1 MALKT
6 SGTGALAVLG
16 AAMLLGGAAPAA
28 HAAPAQPAPG
38 LPAPEIPMPKLAP
51 TDVGQAMEGTTTG
64 LGYAVAPVKTLRLDP
79 WAQSSADF
87 LNNGVGVQPD
97 NGLPAIG
104 TGTLTG
110 PLTAGGGAKD
120 LPAVGPLLG
129 VLPG

>member
-28 HAAPAQPAPG
+28 HAAPAQLAQG

-97 NGLPAIG
+97 NGLPAVG

-110 PLTAGGGAKD
+110 PLTSGGGAKD

>member
-6 SGTGALAVLG
+6 TGTGALAAIG
-16 AAMLLGGAAPAA
+16 AAMLLGAAAPAA
-28 HAAPAQPAPG
+28 QATPVEPAGGLPVPQ
-38 LPAPEIPMPKLAP
+38 LPAPRLAP
-51 TDVGQAMEGTTTG
+51 TDLGQAMEGTSSG

-129 VLPG
+129 ALPG

>member
-6 SGTGALAVLG
+6 SGAGALAALG

-28 HAAPAQPAPG
+28 HAAPALPTTG
-38 LPAPEIPMPKLAP
+38 LPTPELKAPQLAP
-51 TDVGQAMEGTTTG
+51 TDVGQAMAGTSAG
-64 LGYAVAPVKTLRLDP
+64 LGYAVAPVKSLRLDP

-97 NGLPAIG
+97 NGLPALG
-104 TGTLTG
+104 TGTLTS
-110 PLTAGGGAKD
+110 PLSAGGGAKD

-129 VLPG
+129 FLPG